1 MIDKKLLKQAETLTM
16 TDFSSFYE
24 TDDLANTVIEEL
36 INVIENQNEKFKE
49 IEELIQEL
57 YEVNL

>member
-16 TDFSSFYE
+16 TDFSSFYK

-49 IEELIQEL
+49 IECF
-57 YEVNL
+57 

>member
-16 TDFSSFYE
+16 TDFSSFYK

-49 IEELIQEL
+49 IEELIQEN
-57 YEVNL
+57 YEGD